1 MDGAG
6 LLVNLA
12 VALLAATLGAAI
24 AVRLRQSAILGYIV
38 AGIAIGPYTPG
49 FVGNLDVVRALADI
63 GIVFLMFAIGNQV
76 RLADL
81 LRVGPVAGIGGTIQV
96 LVMIG
101 VGYGV
106 GRALGWGDLESL
118 VLGAVLSNSSSTI
131 LARILGERGE
141 TDTEHAHVSLAWST
155 VQDLGT
161 IVLVVLITAL
171 ATTGAA
177 GSDLVIA
184 LGEAVLFL
192 VVVLPLGLRLVP
204 LALEVL
210 ASFRSREI
218 FVLGIV
224 TLALGTALLASLFGI
239 SLALGAFVAGLVIG
253 ESDLSQEVLGET
265 RPFRDLFAGLFFVSV
280 GMLVDPVFV
289 VANLPLVLLVVFL
302 IVPVKGLL
310 VTLITAAFRYP
321 VRTAILT
328 GITLAQSAEFSFL
341 LARLGADLGVVSSDA
356 FSLMLAGAAAS
367 IIISPLLHRA
377 GVPLVRGWERRR
389 APEGTG
395 VGDAPVAAAG
405 RSAGPARRTAV
416 ICGYGRVGRLIGAAL
431 ERRGFRYVVVEEDP
445 RVVRD
450 LRSRGVTVLR
460 GSAENRFVME
470 QASLASAAVLVVAV
484 PEPLVARQVVANAR
498 RDHPRLPIVV
508 RTHSGSERDVL
519 QRLGATEVVIGETEL
534 GLEMTRFTLRRLGL
548 SSTETQAIVQGMRG
562 RERPT
567 PGGGP
572 PESTSGA
579 H

>member
-1 MDGAG
+1 MEGAG
-6 LLVNLA
+6 LIVNLA
-12 VALLAATLGAAI
+12 VALLAATIGAAI
-24 AVRLRQSAILGYIV
+24 AVRLGQSAILGYIV
-38 AGIAIGPYTPG
+38 AGIVIGPYTPG

-106 GRALGWGDLESL
+106 GRALGWGDLEAF

-141 TDTEHAHVSLAWST
+141 ADTEHAHIGLAWST

-161 IVLVVLITAL
+161 IVLVVLISAL
-171 ATTGAA
+171 ATTGEV
-177 GSDLVIA
+177 GVDLAVA
-184 LGEAVLFL
+184 LGQAVVFL
-192 VVVLPLGLRLVP
+192 VVVLPVGLRVVP
-204 LALEVL
+204 LVLEGL

-218 FVLGIV
+218 FVLGVV

-265 RPFRDLFAGLFFVSV
+265 RPFRDMFAGLFFVSV

-289 VANLPLVLLVVFL
+289 ATNLPLVLLVVVL
-302 IVPVKGLL
+302 VVPVKGLL

-321 VRTAILT
+321 ARTAILT

-341 LARLGADLGVVSSDA
+341 LARLGADLGVVSSDS

-367 IIISPLLHRA
+367 IILSPLLHRA

-389 APEGTG
+389 AASEPTELGAG
-395 VGDAPVAAAG
+395 GGDH
-405 RSAGPARRTAV
+405 RDRRMAV
-416 ICGYGRVGRLIGAAL
+416 ICGFGRVGRLVGAAL
-431 ERRGFRYVVVEEDP
+431 ERRGFGFVVVEEDP
-445 RVVRD
+445 GVVRE
-450 LRSRGVTVLR
+450 LRARGVAVVR
-460 GSAENRFVME
+460 GSAENRAVLE
-470 QASLASAAVLVVAV
+470 QALLPSTAVLVVAV
-484 PEPLVARQVVANAR
+484 PEPLVARQVVSNAR

-508 RTHSGSERDVL
+508 RTHSTSERDVL
-519 QRLGATEVVIGETEL
+519 RRLGASEVVIGETEL
-534 GLEMTRFTLRRLGL
+534 GLEMTRFALRRFGL
-548 SSTETQAIVQGMRG
+548 SGTEAQSIVQGMRG
-562 RERPT
+562 RERP
-567 PGGGP
+567 
-572 PESTSGA
+572 A
-579 H
+579 R